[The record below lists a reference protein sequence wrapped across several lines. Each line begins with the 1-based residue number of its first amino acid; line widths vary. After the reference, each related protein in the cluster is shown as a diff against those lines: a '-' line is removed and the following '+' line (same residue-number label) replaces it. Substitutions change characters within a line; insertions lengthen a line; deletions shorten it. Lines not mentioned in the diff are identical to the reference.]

1 MLFFDTIS
9 VNKFFPKGRVKNNDV
24 VISWH
29 RLTSDD
35 ANF

>member
-9 VNKFFPKGRVKNNDV
+9 VNQFFLEDRVKNNDV

-29 RLTSDD
+29 RLTQGD